1 MQSPLAISRILLS
14 RSAPSSSDA
23 LDSSSSEDGASP
35 KQSAAYALAPPAS
48 NALPLLVRVRRARIL
63 AVTAAGAT
71 IVAAAAAVLA
81 HGVTLR
87 TVRADGPSASVAAV
101 ADALSDAATI
111 NAAVGAAAALSVQPL
126 LLLVAT
132 AVPAALLCFAPDVAL
147 REPRAWRHRAAAVAA
162 STLVLW
168 LLGSGFHA
176 ANAHARLA
184 TTRAAINDQDLAQ
197 SLSTSPAVAQSSSS
211 ATQVA
216 QSSTSS
222 PDLDVRDTMLVTAI
236 RPSSPLPTTPECL
249 LPSPLRIPAQVAF
262 GFRPSPWMGTLAPS
276 ALETTADNSA
286 TITLAADDQP
296 TLPMAADEAFNLASL
311 ALRAADDF
319 LRPQTTAVNASL
331 MGIHSTDSTDST
343 DASALALTV
352 RTALQRA
359 VDGASHWRN
368 VSVAEASLQLADL
381 PVASSVRVQAA
392 TLELPLAASF
402 LRRSLE
408 VDASSTTTNVTYGGD
423 NSSSTEFQINPKE
436 ECGRTACIVS
446 PHGARPTSA
455 AVDAGGQVRVLPL
468 CLDASTGEDD
478 ADATMA
484 AAADGS
490 SDGCATRSTNAVLV
504 LSLASRVEG
513 EAIATASGGNA
524 SVVTLS
530 NARKVLQVTVVRMQW
545 TATDLAEQFAAE
557 CAASVGDCRGLA
569 VPTASGG
576 QVLVGEAALP
586 DLSALAAYSPT
597 VRAWTPLVASNAQ
610 EVDAGG
616 ALKRDLVFPRN
627 FADASG
633 WVEPKAAECEAERG
647 AFLAAVER
655 DHLFSE
661 RALQP
666 AVLAGLFWL
675 LQRGVV
681 HELSSSAAASTSLAF
696 QGSSTTVDIQL
707 GVPAAAA
714 ALTLAGCAVLLL
726 LAVAVFL
733 FGRQREAEI
742 ERRFR
747 PQHLARVLLDEPA
760 FSRRLLQCNL
770 LNVGSRFLASSELL
784 EQFEIGGVALR
795 HRAQPSDVLLVP
807 GTASATASYLR
818 AHQSQSGLP
827 PHYNAHLFPEL

>member
-1 MQSPLAISRILLS
+1 REP
-14 RSAPSSSDA
+14 
-23 LDSSSSEDGASP
+23 
-35 KQSAAYALAPPAS
+35 
-48 NALPLLVRVRRARIL
+48 
-63 AVTAAGAT
+63 GAT
-71 IVAAAAAVLA
+71 AQ
-81 HGVTLR
+81 R
-87 TVRADGPSASVAAV
+87 PS
-101 ADALSDAATI
+101 
-111 NAAVGAAAALSVQPL
+111 QPRRS
-126 LLLVAT
+126 
-132 AVPAALLCFAPDVAL
+132 C
-147 REPRAWRHRAAAVAA
+147 
-162 STLVLW
+162 
-168 LLGSGFHA
+168 SGFS
-176 ANAHARLA
+176 
-184 TTRAAINDQDLAQ
+184 DLAQ
-197 SLSTSPAVAQSSSS
+197 SLSTFPVVAQSSSS
-211 ATQVA
+211 ATQVD

-222 PDLDVRDTMLVTAI
+222 PDLDVRDTMLITAI

-262 GFRPSPWMGTLAPS
+262 GFRPSPWMGTLLPS
-276 ALETTADNSA
+276 ALETNNSA

-331 MGIHSTDSTDST
+331 MGIDSTDST
-343 DASALALTV
+343 DADALASTV

-359 VDGASHWRN
+359 VAGASHWRN
-368 VSVAEASLQLADL
+368 VSVAEASLQLAGL
-381 PVASSVRVQAA
+381 SVASSVRVQAA

-408 VDASSTTTNVTYGGD
+408 VDADSTTTNVTYGGD

-436 ECGRTACIVS
+436 ECGRTACVVS

-455 AVDAGGQVRVLPL
+455 PVDAGGQVRVLPL
-468 CLDASTGEDD
+468 
-478 ADATMA
+478 
-484 AAADGS
+484 
-490 SDGCATRSTNAVLV
+490 
-504 LSLASRVEG
+504 LASRIEG
-513 EAIATASGGNA
+513 DAIATGSGANA

-530 NARKVLQVTVVRMQW
+530 NARKVLQV
-545 TATDLAEQFAAE
+545 
-557 CAASVGDCRGLA
+557 
-569 VPTASGG
+569 
-576 QVLVGEAALP
+576 LVGEAALP
-586 DLSALAAYSPT
+586 DLAALAAYSPA

-616 ALKRDLVFPRN
+616 SLKRDLVFPRN
-627 FADASG
+627 FADSSG
-633 WVEPKAAECEAERG
+633 WVAPQAAECEAERG
-647 AFLAAVER
+647 TFLAAVER

-681 HELSSSAAASTSLAF
+681 HELSSSAASSTSLAF

-747 PQHLARVLLDEPA
+747 PQHLARVLLDDPA
-760 FSRRLLQCNL
+760 FSSRLLQCNL

-784 EQFEIGGVALR
+784 E
-795 HRAQPSDVLLVP
+795 HDVLLVP